1 MSVATWFMKTT
12 GVDLRVRAYL
22 SQMLWRSQGEL
33 KMMLAKLALK
43 IKARGLSTVFAWS
56 CLGVSTFS
64 FLTWWMNPASPAS
77 PHPHLSVHTLILREL
92 DIWHGGEEGRVGRL
106 QLETLP
112 KASGGGN
119 GNPLQYSF
127 LENSMAEEPDG
138 LQFMAS
144 QRVGHD

>member
-1 MSVATWFMKTT
+1 
-12 GVDLRVRAYL
+12 
-22 SQMLWRSQGEL
+22 
-33 KMMLAKLALK
+33 MMLAKLALK
-43 IKARGLSTVFAWS
+43 INARGLSTVFAWS

-64 FLTWWMNPASPAS
+64 FLTWWMNPASPTS